1 MTIFRKQKERD
12 NMNEVP
18 EWLEKI
24 TNLPNIDN
32 NIRTFGGHKRWVPK
46 GWSIPTET
54 HFAFEIIM
62 IVSGTQ
68 KTVFEGRSMKF
79 QAGDIVLIPPGT
91 VHENFCVS
99 EEGMEYFCVHFDID
113 DPKIQQ
119 KILMYCPI
127 LLEHGNSVFPQI
139 EAIIRNYIQLLDEES
154 FSIQEKLN
162 VEINLL
168 KLVLSLVNYAKEVEI
183 QIDHSDNTSLI
194 LAKTIAETI
203 QKNFRLFTRE
213 PKSANEY
220 LLSME
225 FVANSL
231 NISKSTMLKAFK
243 KVYSIS
249 PKKYL
254 DQIKYNE
261 AKFLLHQ
268 PKVSIN
274 EISEVLGYKNASHFS
289 RQFKSW
295 SQISPKDYRQTASQ
309 MGKYS

>member
-1 MTIFRKQKERD
+1 
-12 NMNEVP
+12 MNEVP

-24 TNLPNIDN
+24 TNLPDIDN

-54 HFAFEIIM
+54 HFAFEIMM
-62 IVSGTQ
+62 IIKGTQ
-68 KTVFEGRSMKF
+68 RTVFEGRVVEF
-79 QAGDIVLIPPGT
+79 QTGDILLIPPGT

-99 EEGMEYFCVHFDID
+99 EEGMEYFCVHFDMD

-127 LLEHGNSVFPQI
+127 LLERENSVFSQI
-139 EAIIRNYIQLLDEES
+139 ETIIENYIQLLEGGS
-154 FSIQEKLN
+154 FSTQDKLN

-168 KLVLSLVNYAKEVEI
+168 KLVLALVNYAEEVEI

-194 LAKTIAETI
+194 LAKLIAETI

-213 PKSANEY
+213 PTSANEY

-225 FVANSL
+225 FIASSL

-243 KVYSIS
+243 KVYSVS
-249 PKKYL
+249 PKRYL

-268 PKVSIN
+268 PKVSIG

-289 RQFKSW
+289 RQFKNW
-295 SQISPKDYRQTASQ
+295 SQFSPKDYRQKSHLLD
-309 MGKYS
+309 